1 MSALPKVNLF
11 AEHQD
16 PDRDRILLVPGYLFF
31 VESVPVPEALEET
44 ELESL
49 AQLTL
54 EGLTPFPLEQ
64 LTWGFVHD
72 STAQHLLIFAAYQE
86 RLKSAGFSS
95 LENFRQVYPDFL
107 ALTNRSQ
114 SKPQSYL
121 LVTHEGITA
130 AQFPAGAR
138 FPIAIH
144 SLPRELPEEKIEEGQ
159 ETEKTANPAIAKLQ
173 DEEEATFDSFLDEE
187 FPLKETLAQPLSVFS
202 TDSGAVQFSVA
213 GEAFSTLDDNNLWT
227 GDLRPPEFA
236 KRVRS
241 QRRRDQILWKGLNW
255 AALLVVIFLF
265 LEGLRLAG
273 AILVDQR
280 LQKIERREDK
290 AANLAGRNDLVNRL
304 ELRASGQLR
313 PFATLSLMNR
323 TRPENIY
330 FTTVE
335 ASDFNRFRVEGI
347 ASNPNEVNRYAE
359 SLREMGYFESV
370 LQQNNRVV
378 SGQVTFTLD
387 LLIEELPTAQTAVA
401 QKKVDS

>member
-1 MSALPKVNLF
+1 VSTLPKVNLF
-11 AEHQD
+11 AQDQD
-16 PDRDRILLVPGYLFF
+16 PDRDRILLIPGYLFF
-31 VESVPVPEALEET
+31 VESVPVSDALEET

-64 LTWGFVHD
+64 LFWGYVHD
-72 STAQHLLIFAAYQE
+72 STAHHILIFAAYQE
-86 RLKSAGFSS
+86 RLKNAGLTS

-107 ALTNRSQ
+107 ALTNSSQ
-114 SKPQSYL
+114 SKPQSYI
-121 LVTHEGITA
+121 LVSPEGVTA
-130 AQFPAGAR
+130 AKFPAGAR
-138 FPIAIH
+138 FPSDIH
-144 SLPRELPEEKIEEGQ
+144 SLPRDLPEEELGEG
-159 ETEKTANPAIAKLQ
+159 EDEKSSHSIIRELQ
-173 DEEEATFDSFLDEE
+173 AEEEENLNSYLGEE
-187 FPLKETLAQPLSVFS
+187 FPLRETISRPISASF
-202 TDSGAVQFSVA
+202 TDSGSVQFSMA
-213 GEAFSTLDDNNLWT
+213 GETFSTLKENNLWS
-227 GDLRPPEFA
+227 GDLRSTDFA
-236 KRVRS
+236 NQVRS
-241 QRRRDQILWKGLNW
+241 RRRRDQILWKGLNW
-255 AALLVVIFLF
+255 AALMVVLFLF

-273 AILVDQR
+273 AIVVDQR
-280 LQKIERREDK
+280 LQKIESREEK

-313 PFATLSLMNR
+313 PFSTLSLMNR
-323 TRPENIY
+323 TRPETIY

-387 LLIEELPTAQTAVA
+387 LFIQELPTAQTEVA
-401 QKKVDS
+401 RKEVDS